1 MTFKRKMKSF
11 EDRLVISNICPPPG
25 TLIMRPNR
33 ALRFCALC
41 LNCQSGFVHLKTRT
55 FSRLQFNI
63 HQKIEFAF
71 LLVFSYRT
79 KLWSARNFPGSAGSD
94 ASDRVK
100 KGICRINL
108 VFLIYSTLVFYTGT
122 Q

>member
-1 MTFKRKMKSF
+1 MKSF
-11 EDRLVISNICPPPG
+11 EDRLVVSNICPPPS
-25 TLIMRPNR
+25 TLITRSKR
-33 ALRFCALC
+33 ALRVCALC

-71 LLVFSYRT
+71 LLVFSYR
-79 KLWSARNFPGSAGSD
+79 KSCGVQEICLGSAGSG
-94 ASDRVK
+94 AGDRVN
-100 KGICRINL
+100 KGIRRINL
-108 VFLIYSTLVFYTGT
+108 VFLIYSTLFFYTGM